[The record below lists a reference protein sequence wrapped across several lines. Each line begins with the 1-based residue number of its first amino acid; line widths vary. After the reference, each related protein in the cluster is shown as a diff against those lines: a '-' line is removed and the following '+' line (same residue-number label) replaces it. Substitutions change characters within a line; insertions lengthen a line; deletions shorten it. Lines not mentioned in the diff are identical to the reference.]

1 MSSMD
6 DDALIQPLIE
16 KGIIPPEE
24 DSLENAVLDYVEML
38 RSRVENFQQTQN
50 ALVYCCAWLA
60 VEQYVFRAWL

>member
-24 DSLENAVLDYVEML
+24 DSLENAVLDYFDML
-38 RSRVENFQQTQN
+38 RSSVENFNKTQEG
-50 ALVYCCAWLA
+50 LVYCCAWLA
-60 VEQYVFRAWL
+60 IEQCVSRARR